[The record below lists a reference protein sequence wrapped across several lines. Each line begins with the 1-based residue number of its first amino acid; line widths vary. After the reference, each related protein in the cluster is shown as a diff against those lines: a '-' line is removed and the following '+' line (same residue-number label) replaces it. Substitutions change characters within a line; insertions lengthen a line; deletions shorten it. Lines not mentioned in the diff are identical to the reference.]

1 MRSTAMRSDL
11 YIFILDCIE
20 DMFEKSRCDVAELSE
35 GISSD
40 AYGIDTDGSMRDD
53 FINGIDSR
61 LDDMIVDTDSLRE
74 RMIDMKSLVWIR
86 RRVEELLVEDANL
99 RDANS
104 FMTDIYRAIES
115 MINSDMY
122 DELTVSMLKQAESFA
137 GDIWYSISK
146 RFMTENGNGWN

>member
-1 MRSTAMRSDL
+1 MRSDL

-53 FINGIDSR
+53 FVNGIDR
-61 LDDMIVDTDSLRE
+61 RIDDMIADADSMRQ

-86 RRVEELLVEDANL
+86 RRVDELLVEDANL
-99 RDANS
+99 RDANR
-104 FMTDIYRAIES
+104 FMMHIRRDIES
-115 MINSDMY
+115 MICSDMY
-122 DELTVSMLKQAESFA
+122 DELTVAMLKHAESFE
-137 GDIWYSISK
+137 GDIWYRITK
-146 RFMTENGNGWN
+146 RFMTEDGNGWD